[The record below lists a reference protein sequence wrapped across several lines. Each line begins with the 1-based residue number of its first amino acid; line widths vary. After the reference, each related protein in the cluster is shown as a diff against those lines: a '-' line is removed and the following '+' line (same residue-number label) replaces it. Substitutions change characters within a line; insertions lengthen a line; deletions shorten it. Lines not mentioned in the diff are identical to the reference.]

1 MNTTLLPV
9 QLVVSIVK
17 PIHDLI
23 LCTSAFI
30 LTLQATNKI
39 ELDPDA
45 FEKLK
50 VVRGDFM
57 KALEDIN
64 PVCGTKTHQ
73 LAVFCHFTALKN
85 IVCLKC

>member
-1 MNTTLLPV
+1 MNPAFLSV

-23 LCTSAFI
+23 LCTSTFI
-30 LTLQATNKI
+30 STLQATNKI

-57 KALEDIN
+57 KALEDIK
-64 PVCGTKTHQ
+64 PVCGCKTLGSSYSLSFCCTK
-73 LAVFCHFTALKN
+73 
-85 IVCLKC
+85 

>member
-1 MNTTLLPV
+1 M
-9 QLVVSIVK
+9 VSIVQ

-30 LTLQATNKI
+30 LTSKATIKI

-57 KALEDIN
+57 KALEDIK
-64 PVCGTKTHQ
+64 PVCGSKTLVKLFSVILLHKMISFYSS
-73 LAVFCHFTALKN
+73 FC
-85 IVCLKC
+85 